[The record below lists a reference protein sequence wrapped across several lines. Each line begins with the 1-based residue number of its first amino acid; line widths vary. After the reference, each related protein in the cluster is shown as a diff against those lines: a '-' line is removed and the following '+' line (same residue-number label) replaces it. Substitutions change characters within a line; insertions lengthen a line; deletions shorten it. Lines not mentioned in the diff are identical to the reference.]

1 MDDLSDPRL
10 DRVFSEYAERAA
22 AAVPQPDLA
31 RVQALAARRR
41 RIAVVATT
49 AAVAAAVAI
58 PAVAQ
63 TTDLFAF
70 GPASHGPGGGGLG
83 SPTVSASL
91 STDPWGSEYS
101 PGPVLT
107 SARPEGI
114 EGTNWYNVTFTM
126 PANETGCAP
135 GRVTFESASAALL
148 GGGLYQINSGY
159 NSSGDPFVGYGDVD
173 GDGKT
178 DAVLV
183 VTCWIPPALHNNP
196 PPLLI
201 ALTGERDDVETLGLV
216 FTSRPREPDGEG
228 QEYVMSL
235 AVQPNGDVTFMK
247 RTFEGMSQWGCS
259 YRWDGASFAGECSP

>member
-31 RVQALAARRR
+31 RVQAIAARRR

-173 GDGKT
+173 GDGQT

-183 VTCWIPPALHNNP
+183 VT
-196 PPLLI
+196 
-201 ALTGERDDVETLGLV
+201 
-216 FTSRPREPDGEG
+216 
-228 QEYVMSL
+228 
-235 AVQPNGDVTFMK
+235 
-247 RTFEGMSQWGCS
+247 
-259 YRWDGASFAGECSP
+259 